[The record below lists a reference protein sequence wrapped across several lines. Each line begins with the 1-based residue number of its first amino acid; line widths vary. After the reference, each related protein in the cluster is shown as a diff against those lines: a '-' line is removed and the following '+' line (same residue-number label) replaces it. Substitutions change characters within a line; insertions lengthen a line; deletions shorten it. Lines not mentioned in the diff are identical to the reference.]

1 MITALRP
8 DRALQSTPA
17 YLRLN
22 AKKFAEKPAFRE
34 KEFGVWQTWTWSQV
48 EKDVTELALGF
59 LHLGVAEG
67 DFVAIIGR
75 NRPALYWSML
85 AAQMVGATPVPLYQD
100 AVAEEMAYVLEHC
113 SARFAVADDQEQVD
127 KVLAVKKRHQ
137 LCKALFMLI
146 LAV

>member
-1 MITALRP
+1 MTKSKTAYGRICLITALRP

-22 AKKFAEKPAFRE
+22 AKKFSEKPAFRE

-48 EKDVTELALGF
+48 EKDVTELALGL

-75 NRPALYWSML
+75 NRPALYW
-85 AAQMVGATPVPLYQD
+85 
-100 AVAEEMAYVLEHC
+100 
-113 SARFAVADDQEQVD
+113 
-127 KVLAVKKRHQ
+127 
-137 LCKALFMLI
+137 
-146 LAV
+146 